1 MALFGFWCYRDGERE
16 PTSLRGKHLLL
27 KTQVILGRNHTNGVG
42 VAHTTAPSLN
52 TDDAGTL
59 LDNTKLDTV
68 VDTPLQTT
76 VDVYLPDLD
85 VEVRLALGEVE
96 GVDTAV
102 QVRIPGSGL
111 VTGDHDDRANGAVL
125 GEETGGLTTVWQK
138 VNDLR

>member
-1 MALFGFWCYRDGERE
+1 
-16 PTSLRGKHLLL
+16 
-27 KTQVILGRNHTNGVG
+27 

-76 VDVYLPDLD
+76 VDIFLPDLD
-85 VEVRLALGEVE
+85 VEVGLALGEVE

-125 GEETGGLTTVWQK
+125 GEETGGLTTV
-138 VNDLR
+138 